1 MPKDHKDYYA
11 TLGVH
16 PEATP
21 EEIKKAYRKLALE
34 FHPDRNPGDK
44 GAEERFK
51 QIQEAY
57 EVLHDPQK
65 RYAYDASA
73 IGSSDIFGGSG
84 GVFED
89 LFGDFFDDFFQR
101 GSSRRSRRPKRG
113 ADLRYDMEISLE
125 ESLHGAEK
133 SLKIPRE
140 VVCESCRGT
149 GARGGVAY
157 VPCSQCRGTGQIRY
171 TQGFFAIQKPCL
183 ACKGSGRI
191 IREACAECQ
200 GKGSSRITEEIKVNL
215 PPGTYEGMRLRVE
228 GKGEAGSN
236 GGNQGD
242 FYIYVK
248 FKPHEVFTVKGLDL
262 HTQIDV
268 HFVEAALGATKTVP
282 TLEGPKEIRI
292 PQGLNKDRTITL
304 RGLGL
309 SLFGKPGRGDLNV
322 HLHVVFPKKLTL
334 EQKELLLKL
343 AKEFGLEVG
352 QESEGVLGR
361 IKGVFR

>member
-1 MPKDHKDYYA
+1 MPKDYKDYYA
-11 TLGVH
+11 ILGVNR
-16 PEATP
+16 EATQ
-21 EEIKKAYRKLALE
+21 EEIKKTYRKLALE

-57 EVLHDPQK
+57 EVLYDPQK

-73 IGSSDIFGGSG
+73 MGSSDILGGSG
-84 GVFED
+84 SVFED
-89 LFGDFFDDFFQR
+89 LFGDFFDDFFQ
-101 GSSRRSRRPKRG
+101 GSRSRSSRRPKRG

-125 ESLHGAEK
+125 ESLHGVEK
-133 SLKIPRE
+133 TIEVPRN
-140 VVCESCRGT
+140 VVCGSCRGT
-149 GARGGVAY
+149 GARDGVAY
-157 VPCSQCRGTGQIRY
+157 VPCSRCQGTGQIRY
-171 TQGFFAIQKPCL
+171 TQGFFAVQKPCL
-183 ACKGSGRI
+183 ACKGSGQI
-191 IREACAECQ
+191 IKEACTACQ

-228 GKGEAGSN
+228 GKGETGLN
-236 GGNQGD
+236 GGRQGD

-262 HTQIDV
+262 HTQIEV
-268 HFVEAALGATKTVP
+268 HFIEAALGTTKTIS
-282 TLEGPKEIRI
+282 TLEGPREIRI
-292 PQGLNKDRTITL
+292 PQGLNKDRTIIV

-309 SLFGKPGRGDLNV
+309 SLFGKPGRGDLNA
-322 HLHVVFPKKLTL
+322 HLRVVFPKKMTVD
-334 EQKELLLKL
+334 QRGLLLKL

-352 QESEGVLGR
+352 QGSDGLLDR